1 VARFS
6 ADVAIQRGLIAI
18 GMFVRAAPVAA
29 LAAVVL
35 GMNPG
40 QAADISSGSGVVIG
54 AHGEILT
61 NAHVV
66 ENCTQITVRSS
77 SGDST
82 AAPLIARDEKNDL
95 AVVRSKLPLSSV
107 AIFRDRGPLRAGDVV
122 IVLGYPL
129 SGLLAT
135 SANLSVG
142 NVSAL
147 AGLGDDSRYL
157 QISAPVQPGN
167 SGGPLLDASG
177 HLVGIVTA
185 KLDAAL
191 VARFTGDIPQNV
203 NFALK
208 AEVART
214 FLDSNG
220 IAYQTARSDQQ
231 LSPADVGEIARP
243 FTVQIQCYPN
253 EKLINA
259 PSPKYSDRVPQDQ
272 GAGQAPGAGTQG
284 IQTAPA
290 VAERAVLYEEDP
302 NDQQGR
308 RYIGSAIWRTETV
321 SPGPGLAPEPAA
333 RADIKIP
340 KRMTVTW
347 SLRRNTDNSLPASHT
362 IEIMFNLLAD
372 FPGGGIA
379 NVPGILMKQAEQ
391 ARGTPLAGLAVK
403 VKNGLFLIG
412 LSAVD
417 TDVQRNVQLL
427 KDYSWF
433 DIPIFYTNGRRAILA
448 IEKGPPGDRA
458 FSVALAAWGK

>member
-1 VARFS
+1 VARF
-6 ADVAIQRGLIAI
+6 AHMAIQRALSVI

-29 LAAVVL
+29 LAAVVP

-66 ENCTQITVRSS
+66 ENCAQITVRSS

-82 AAPLIARDEKNDL
+82 AAPLVARDEKNDL

-107 AIFRDRGPLRAGDVV
+107 AVFRDRGPVRAGDAVV
-122 IVLGYPL
+122 VLGYPL

-177 HLVGIVTA
+177 HIVGIVTA

-220 IAYQTARSDQQ
+220 IAYQT
-231 LSPADVGEIARP
+231 DV
-243 FTVQIQCYPN
+243 
-253 EKLINA
+253 
-259 PSPKYSDRVPQDQ
+259 
-272 GAGQAPGAGTQG
+272 
-284 IQTAPA
+284 
-290 VAERAVLYEEDP
+290 
-302 NDQQGR
+302 
-308 RYIGSAIWRTETV
+308 
-321 SPGPGLAPEPAA
+321 
-333 RADIKIP
+333 
-340 KRMTVTW
+340 
-347 SLRRNTDNSLPASHT
+347 RRNL
-362 IEIMFNLLAD
+362 
-372 FPGGGIA
+372 
-379 NVPGILMKQAEQ
+379 
-391 ARGTPLAGLAVK
+391 
-403 VKNGLFLIG
+403 
-412 LSAVD
+412 
-417 TDVQRNVQLL
+417 QLL
-427 KDYSWF
+427 KDRSWF
-433 DIPIFYTNGRRAILA
+433 DTPIVYTNGRRAILA

-458 FSVALAAWGK
+458 FSVALAAWRQLK

>member
-1 VARFS
+1 MARF
-6 ADVAIQRGLIAI
+6 AHMAIQRALSVI

-29 LAAVVL
+29 LAAVVP

-66 ENCTQITVRSS
+66 ENCAQITVRSS

-82 AAPLIARDEKNDL
+82 AAPLVARDEKNDL

-107 AIFRDRGPLRAGDVV
+107 AVFRDRGPVRAGDAVV
-122 IVLGYPL
+122 VLGYPL

-177 HLVGIVTA
+177 HIVGIVTA

-220 IAYQTARSDQQ
+220 IAYQT
-231 LSPADVGEIARP
+231 DV
-243 FTVQIQCYPN
+243 
-253 EKLINA
+253 
-259 PSPKYSDRVPQDQ
+259 
-272 GAGQAPGAGTQG
+272 
-284 IQTAPA
+284 
-290 VAERAVLYEEDP
+290 
-302 NDQQGR
+302 
-308 RYIGSAIWRTETV
+308 
-321 SPGPGLAPEPAA
+321 
-333 RADIKIP
+333 
-340 KRMTVTW
+340 
-347 SLRRNTDNSLPASHT
+347 RRNL
-362 IEIMFNLLAD
+362 
-372 FPGGGIA
+372 
-379 NVPGILMKQAEQ
+379 
-391 ARGTPLAGLAVK
+391 
-403 VKNGLFLIG
+403 
-412 LSAVD
+412 
-417 TDVQRNVQLL
+417 QLL
-427 KDYSWF
+427 KDRSWF
-433 DIPIFYTNGRRAILA
+433 DTPIVYTNGRRAILA

-458 FSVALAAWGK
+458 FSVALAAWRQLK